1 MQNKGIIKLF
11 ALLFGVVSVYQVS
24 FTFKANQIEK
34 QAQSAAIQ
42 KIADSEP
49 DYDSLRKLEVQRYLD
64 SISNQQ
70 VYNIG
75 ITSYTYNEVKDRAMN
90 LGLDL
95 KGGVNVVLQISV
107 KDILKGLANNSSNPI
122 FNQALSDAEEIQKN
136 SQNTYLEDFFV
147 AFDAIKGDTKLSD
160 PDIFA
165 NRTMSEEITFD
176 MTDEQVRP
184 VLERKIDESIVSA
197 FEVIRK
203 RIDKFG
209 VTQPNIQRLG
219 KSGRILV
226 ELPGAKDV
234 ERVKK
239 LLQSTAQLEFWETFQ
254 GQSFMPFLAQANE
267 VLKSEL
273 AESSD
278 DTASTEDAQEN
289 VESQLEAA
297 LGEVTTDS
305 TAVAEVNPLFDLIKG
320 QGYQGGPVIAIFDIK
335 DKQKVTDYLSRPEIK
350 SLLSP
355 EQRFVKFMW
364 GIESPES
371 ELIELY
377 AIQGNREG
385 VPELSG
391 AVITDARQSYSNTGK
406 PSVSMQMNAKG
417 AKIWEE
423 MTGKAF
429 NSRGQIAI
437 VLDDIVYSAPGVTTG
452 PISGGN
458 SEISGQ
464 FTINEAVDL
473 ANVLRAG
480 KLPASAD
487 IVQAEEVGP
496 SLGIEAI
503 NSGKISFLIALALV
517 VFWMIFYYGRAG
529 IYSNVA
535 LLLNILLMFGFL
547 AGLGAVLTLPGIAG
561 IVLTVG
567 IAVDANVLIY
577 ERIKEELAK
586 GKGQKQSVSDGFGN
600 ALSSIMDANIT
611 TALTALIL
619 YVFGTGSIKGF
630 ATTLLIGI
638 VTSLFTAI
646 FITRFMI
653 DRDNNKG
660 VALKFSTFL
669 TKGLFQN
676 IDVKFL
682 KKRFVM
688 YGVSL
693 TLIIVGLSSLL
704 TRGLDQGIDFV
715 GGRTYQVRFAQDVN
729 AQEVSSALV
738 DVFGSA
744 EVKTIGSPNQ
754 LKISTKYMV
763 DENSAEADAKVQSM
777 LFGALKPF
785 LPDGFTEA
793 DFIDPSNN
801 VGKVYSGKVSP
812 TIADDIKKSS
822 VWAVLGSLLVVFL
835 YILLRFKKW
844 QFSFG
849 AVVAV
854 FHDVLIVLGIFS
866 LVYPYM
872 PFSMEIDQAFIAAIL
887 TVIGYSLNDTV
898 IVFDRIREYLNE
910 NTTWDFDRTV
920 DAALSSTLSRTINT
934 SSTTLVVLLA
944 MFAFGTDS
952 LRGLLFALI
961 VGIVVGTYS
970 SIFIASAIMRDTM
983 QRFKK

>member
-49 DYDSLRKLEVQRYLD
+49 DYDSLRKLEGQRYLD

-75 ITSYTYNEVKDRAMN
+75 FTSYTYNEVKDRAMN

-267 VLKSEL
+267 VLKNEL
-273 AESSD
+273 AASSD

-297 LGEVTTDS
+297 LGEVTADS
-305 TAVAEVNPLFDLIKG
+305 TALAEVNPMFDLIKG

-335 DKQKVTDYLSRPEIK
+335 DKQIVTDYLSRPEIK

-646 FITRFMI
+646 FITRFFI

-660 VALKFSTFL
+660 VALKFSTLL

-676 IDVKFL
+676 IDIKFL
-682 KKRFVM
+682 KKRFIM

-693 TLIIVGLSSLL
+693 ILIIVGLSSLF

-729 AQEVSSALV
+729 AQEVSTALV

-866 LVYPYM
+866 LVYAYM

>member
-646 FITRFMI
+646 FITRFFI

-660 VALKFSTFL
+660 VALKFSTLL

-676 IDVKFL
+676 IDIKFL
-682 KKRFVM
+682 KKRFIM

-693 TLIIVGLSSLL
+693 ILIIVGLSSLF